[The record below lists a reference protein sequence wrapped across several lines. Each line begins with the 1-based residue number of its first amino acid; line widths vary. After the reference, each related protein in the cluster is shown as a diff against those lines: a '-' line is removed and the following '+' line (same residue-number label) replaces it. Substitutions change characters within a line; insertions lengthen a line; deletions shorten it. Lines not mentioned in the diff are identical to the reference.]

1 MAVNLIIITHNIT
14 VKLKKEREGE
24 LKRQIM
30 VVLEKHEWL
39 STRKI
44 AKEIRIDK
52 ESALRLLLRLSS
64 EGKVNWDVYKQ
75 SPKGKIEGIYRRWYH
90 WSKVQNQK
98 FED

>member
-1 MAVNLIIITHNIT
+1 

-30 VVLEKHEWL
+30 VVLGKHEWL
-39 STRKI
+39 TTRKI
-44 AKEIRIDK
+44 AKEIGIDK

-64 EGKVNWDVYKQ
+64 EGKVEWDVYKR
-75 SPKGKIEGIYRRWYH
+75 SPKGIEGIYRRWYH
-90 WSKVQNQK
+90 WSKAQNQK